1 MINNI
6 KNYLLKDTDSYI
18 LWLPVFF
25 AIGILLQFSFFSYF
39 IYTSIIIFILLCI
52 FLFKK
57 FNFFILLII
66 FLLFGYLRTYFFI
79 KNNEHD
85 RIKEPLGYV
94 TIYGEVKEEINKKNY
109 KDELIKEIIVKTRKI
124 NKEKRNILLKIR
136 LKDPNIKVYK
146 SDIIL
151 KSVVFPIKNN
161 PMGFNIERY
170 YYFKH
175 IGGLGYKGKII
186 YNKEVN
192 TKEKSINSIRQKI
205 AERIIKVREETPST
219 GIISILITGKK
230 DMADKKAI
238 EYMNYS
244 GLAHLLSISGL
255 HMMTL
260 IGIMF
265 FISKWILLRFEYIAI
280 NYNVFKISSIISLLI
295 NFLYLLLSGASVSAV
310 RDYLM
315 SVILLISI
323 IIGKFNTSLRSV
335 MFVMF
340 IILFIKPHL
349 IFSAGFQMSFMA
361 VIALISCSEL
371 LYNDILSK
379 LSKTKRFLI
388 IGFLTS
394 FIAECA
400 TTPFSIYNFNNYSFY
415 NIFVN
420 SILTPLVSFVV
431 LPFSLLSMLLYPFN
445 LEKILIF
452 PISYIMDFILYI
464 SKYIVEL
471 PYSVFFIQSPNIYSM
486 LFMILGLLWFCL
498 WKEKWRYYGILFYII
513 GIFIFLSQKTPDV
526 FITKNS
532 VFMINNK
539 IAYIYTKNK
548 YEVYNITKKL
558 GLKKYKI
565 IQYDFKDCNKRY
577 CIKITKADDVITYIK
592 NGKLIKIKN
601 GSVINNFKLIY
612 KIK

>member
-25 AIGILLQFSFFSYF
+25 AIGILLQFNFFSYF
-39 IYTSIIIFILLCI
+39 IYISIIIFILFCI

-136 LKDPNIKVYK
+136 LKDPNVKVYK

-310 RDYLM
+310 RAYLM

-452 PISYIMDFILYI
+452 PISYIMDFILYV

-471 PYSVFFIQSPNIYSM
+471 PYSVFFIQSPNVYSM
-486 LFMILGLLWFCL
+486 LFMILGLLWLCL

-513 GIFIFLSQKTPDV
+513 GLIIFLFQKTPDV

>member
-25 AIGILLQFSFFSYF
+25 AIGILLQFSFFGYF
-39 IYTSIIIFILLCI
+39 VYTCIIIFILLCI

-136 LKDPNIKVYK
+136 LKDPNVKVYK

-192 TKEKSINSIRQKI
+192 TKEKSIKSIRQKI

-310 RDYLM
+310 RAYLM

-452 PISYIMDFILYI
+452 PISYIMDFILYV

-498 WKEKWRYYGILFYII
+498 WKEKWRHYGILFYII
-513 GIFIFLSQKTPDV
+513 GIFIFLSQKTPDI

-592 NGKLIKIKN
+592 NGNLIKIKN

>member
-6 KNYLLKDTDSYI
+6 KNYLSKDTDSYI

-25 AIGILLQFSFFSYF
+25 AIGILLQFSFYSKF
-39 IYTSIIIFILLCI
+39 IYFGLVL
-52 FLFKK
+52 
-57 FNFFILLII
+57 FILLICFLFKRFNYFI
-66 FLLFGYLRTYFFI
+66 LLILFLLFGYLRSYIFI

-94 TIYGEVKEEINKKNY
+94 KIYGEVKEEITKKNY
-109 KDELIKEIIVKTRKI
+109 KDELIKEIIVKTNKI
-124 NKEKRNILLKIR
+124 DNENRNILLKIR

-146 SDIIL
+146 SNIIL

-175 IGGLGYKGKII
+175 IGGLGYKGEII
-186 YNKEVN
+186 YNEKTN
-192 TKEKSINSIRQKI
+192 NKEKSINTIRKDI
-205 AERIIKVREETPST
+205 AERIIKVREETSST

-265 FISKWILLRFEYIAI
+265 FISKWILLRFEYIAL

-310 RDYLM
+310 RAYLM
-315 SVILLISI
+315 SVILLVSI

-340 IILFIKPHL
+340 VVLLVKPNL

-371 LYNDILSK
+371 LYNDVLSK

-394 FIAECA
+394 FIAECS

-420 SILTPLVSFVV
+420 SFLTPLVSFIV

-445 LEKILIF
+445 LEKILIL
-452 PISYIMDFILYI
+452 PASYIMDFILYV

-513 GIFIFLSQKTPDV
+513 GLFIFFFQKTPDV
-526 FITKNS
+526 LITNNS

-539 IAYIYTKNK
+539 TAYVYTKNK
-548 YEVYNITKKL
+548 YEVFTITKKL

-565 IQYDFKDCNKRY
+565 INYNFKDCNKEY
-577 CIKITKADDVITYIK
+577 CIKIIKENDNITYIK
-592 NGKLIKIKN
+592 NGKLIKIKKLEIV
-601 GSVINNFKLIY
+601 SNFKLIY